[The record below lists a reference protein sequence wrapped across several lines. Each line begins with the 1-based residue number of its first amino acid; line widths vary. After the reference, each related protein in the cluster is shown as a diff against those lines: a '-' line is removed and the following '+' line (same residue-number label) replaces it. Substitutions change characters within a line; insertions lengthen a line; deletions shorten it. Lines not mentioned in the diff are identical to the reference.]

1 MVKMEP
7 TENTLALN
15 IRMAEAKASYD
26 AYSKQLISYKPI
38 LAWIMKY
45 TMEEYQ
51 DLDVEE
57 IVARYIEGE
66 PEISEVPVHPNET
79 NALRIDGANTE
90 DKSINEGTVHYDVR
104 FHALAPYTGER
115 VRLIINVEAQ
125 REFRPGYPLIKR
137 GVYYGSRMISA
148 QYGTVFTNA
157 HYEKLRK
164 VYSVWICLS
173 PPEMWQNTI
182 TAYQFREKNVLGEA
196 HEVQENYDLIHVI
209 VDGLTIPENTEDG
222 SLIQMLSVLL
232 SDEMSAKEKKKIL
245 EETCYIPMKELVEKE
260 ESRMNFGDW
269 IEEKGIRKGRQQGIE
284 QERFCQVQKKLQRG
298 KALAQIADEM
308 EDTEENIAPYYR
320 LVKEN
325 PDCTAE
331 ELVKLMQ

>member
-7 TENTLALN
+7 KENTLALN

-51 DLDVEE
+51 NLDVEE
-57 IVARYIEGE
+57 IAAKYIEGE
-66 PEISEVPVHPNET
+66 PEISEVSVHPNET
-79 NALRIDGANTE
+79 NALRIGGANTE
-90 DKSINEGTVHYDVR
+90 DKSINEGTVYYDVR
-104 FHALAPYTGER
+104 FHSIAPSTGER

-125 REFRPGYPLIKR
+125 REFWPGYPLVKR

-148 QYGTVFTNA
+148 QYGTVFTKA
-157 HYEKLRK
+157 HYNKLRK

-173 PPEMWQNTI
+173 PPKKWQNTI
-182 TAYQFREKNVLGEA
+182 TAYQFQEKNVLGEA
-196 HEVQENYDLIHVI
+196 HEVQENYDLINVI
-209 VDGLTIPENTEDG
+209 IVGLTVPEGAKDG

-232 SDEMSAKEKKKIL
+232 SDEMSAKEKQKIL
-245 EETCYIPMKELVEKE
+245 QENCNISMTEIGEKE

-269 IEEKGIRKGRQQGIE
+269 IEEKGIQKGIQH
-284 QERFCQVQKKLQRG
+284 ERFCQVQKKIQRG

-308 EDTEENIAPYYR
+308 EATEENIAPYYQ

-331 ELVKLMQ
+331 ELVKMMQ

>member
-7 TENTLALN
+7 TEN
-15 IRMAEAKASYD
+15 
-26 AYSKQLISYKPI
+26 
-38 LAWIMKY
+38 
-45 TMEEYQ
+45 
-51 DLDVEE
+51 
-57 IVARYIEGE
+57 
-66 PEISEVPVHPNET
+66 
-79 NALRIDGANTE
+79 
-90 DKSINEGTVHYDVR
+90 
-104 FHALAPYTGER
+104 ALAPSTGER

-209 VDGLTIPENTEDG
+209 VVGLTIPENTEDG

-232 SDEMSAKEKKKIL
+232 SVEMSAKEKKKIL
-245 EETCYIPMKELVEKE
+245 EET
-260 ESRMNFGDW
+260 
-269 IEEKGIRKGRQQGIE
+269 
-284 QERFCQVQKKLQRG
+284 
-298 KALAQIADEM
+298 
-308 EDTEENIAPYYR
+308 EENIAPYYR
-320 LVKEN
+320 LAKEN

>member
-7 TENTLALN
+7 KENTLALN

-51 DLDVEE
+51 DLDVEKIAAE
-57 IVARYIEGE
+57 YIEGE
-66 PEISEVPVHPNET
+66 PEISEIPVYPNET

-104 FHALAPYTGER
+104 FHALVPSTGER

-125 REFRPGYPLIKR
+125 REFHPGYPLIKR

-148 QYGTVFTNA
+148 QYGTVFTKA

-164 VYSVWICLS
+164 VYSVWSCLS
-173 PPEMWQNTI
+173 PPEKWQNTI
-182 TAYQFREKNVLGEA
+182 TAYQFQEKNVLGEA
-196 HEVQENYDLIHVI
+196 HEVQENYDLINIVI
-209 VDGLTIPENTEDG
+209 VGLTVPEGAKDG

-232 SDEMSAKEKKKIL
+232 SDEMSAKEKQKIL
-245 EETCYIPMKELVEKE
+245 EENCNISMTEIEEKE

-269 IEEKGIRKGRQQGIE
+269 IEEKGIQKGIRH
-284 QERFCQVQKKLQRG
+284 ERFCQVQKKIQRG
-298 KALAQIADEM
+298 KELTQIADEM

-320 LVKEN
+320 LAKEN

-331 ELVKLMQ
+331 ELAKMMQ